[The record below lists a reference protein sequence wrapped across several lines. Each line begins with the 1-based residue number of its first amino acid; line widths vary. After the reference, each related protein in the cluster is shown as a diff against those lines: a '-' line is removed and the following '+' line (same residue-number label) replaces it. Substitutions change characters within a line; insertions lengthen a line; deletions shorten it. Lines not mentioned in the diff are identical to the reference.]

1 MFSPLLPPSI
11 KTLSIVHYHSTHTI
25 LLSNLIS
32 NKSSTKYKKP
42 KISPYLLQKNNHHNN
57 KYPNPYSKP
66 PHKNPGHHQPKNH
79 TKKNHPL
86 LKKITLQEYLEFLV
100 KFLAVK
106 NNKNLKHTK
115 WYFLKNKPKQFMI
128 QWKRSG
134 FLRVS
139 KSNLRNRFQNL
150 LQRKRFRLLKCLQK
164 VVKSK

>member
-1 MFSPLLPPSI
+1 MSSPLLPPSI
-11 KTLSIVHYHSTHTI
+11 KTLSIVHYHSTHTT

-32 NKSSTKYKKP
+32 NKSLTKSKKP
-42 KISPYLLQKNNHHNN
+42 KLLPLLLHKNNHHTN
-57 KYPNPYSKP
+57 KSPNPYSKP
-66 PHKNPGHHQPKNH
+66 PRKNQGHHQPKNH

-150 LQRKRFRLLKCLQK
+150 LQRKRFRLLKLLLK
-164 VVKSK
+164 VYRSK

>member
-1 MFSPLLPPSI
+1 MKYPRESFSINLINSAKLPNPINKNYSHKILPMFSPLLPPSI

-115 WYFLKNKPKQFMI
+115 
-128 QWKRSG
+128 
-134 FLRVS
+134 
-139 KSNLRNRFQNL
+139 
-150 LQRKRFRLLKCLQK
+150 
-164 VVKSK
+164 